1 MRYWAVAALVLT
13 GLGTQLQ
20 SLHSFDEALTP
31 AWIGGTLI
39 TIGGVVAA
47 VFVRPPGAPP
57 S

>member
-1 MRYWAVAALVLT
+1 MRYVAVVALVLT

-20 SLHSFDEALTP
+20 SLHSFDEAMTP

-39 TIGGVVAA
+39 MLGGVVAA
-47 VFVRPPGAPP
+47 VFVRPPGTPP